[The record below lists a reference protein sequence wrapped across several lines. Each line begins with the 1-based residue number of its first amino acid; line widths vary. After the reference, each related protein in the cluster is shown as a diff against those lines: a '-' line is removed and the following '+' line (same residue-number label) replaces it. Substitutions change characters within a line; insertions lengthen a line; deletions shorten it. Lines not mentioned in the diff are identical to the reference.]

1 LLLEAGRA
9 DCLAINTPRVFHLPT
24 VSVQR
29 SAVEQRVWFWWM
41 NVLKLKKKKKK
52 DKNIFSFGVHKFNF
66 IFREKRVFYATRG
79 FQLRLFCVNVC
90 TCYS

>member
-1 LLLEAGRA
+1 MCSNE
-9 DCLAINTPRVFHLPT
+9 
-24 VSVQR
+24 
-29 SAVEQRVWFWWM
+29 
-41 NVLKLKKKKKK
+41 KKKKKK